1 MKKVLSIIF
10 VLILLAPTVTWLAR
24 LDFGIHV
31 ERIGLKPPRFD
42 SRALLKKDYYLSFD
56 QYLND

>member
-10 VLILLAPTVTWLAR
+10 VLMLLSPAAVWFAR
-24 LDFGIHV
+24 LDFGIHL

-42 SRALLKKDYYLSFD
+42 TRALLNNDYYRSFD